1 MLVRIQTICMISLAV
16 IISFVAYGTYSVHN
30 PQVDLEK
37 TEKIH
42 QMVSD
47 QNEQCLMEF
56 QSAEICNALLEEYT
70 QAARFELGY

>member
-16 IISFVAYGTYSVHN
+16 VISFVAYGTYLIHN

-47 QNEQCLMEF
+47 QFEKCLMEF
-56 QSAEICNALLEEYT
+56 QSAEICNALIEEFT
-70 QAARFELGY
+70 HSARLELGY

>member
-1 MLVRIQTICMISLAV
+1 MLVRIQTISIVSLAV
-16 IISFVAYGTYSVHN
+16 VISFAAYWTYSVHN

-47 QNEQCLMEF
+47 QLEKCLMEF
-56 QSAEICNALLEEYT
+56 QSVEICNALLEEFT
-70 QAARFELGY
+70 QSARLELGY